1 MGSFS
6 DFDNYQQAVIEPNH
20 EKLPFQFHPKLIY
33 AFVPQDKIDEFLDHH
48 EHKII
53 GYFRSISFNPFIY
66 EINIK
71 NQKLTLCQAP
81 LGAPAA
87 TQLLDWLIAYG
98 VKTVLAVGNAGTLI
112 DIAENKIMIPN
123 KAIRDE
129 GTSFHYLRP
138 SQLIDLNS
146 NYFNQVKNELRKMK
160 LSYKEITTWT
170 TDGFFRETPAK
181 VALARRLGAATVEM
195 ECAALA
201 ACAQFRNVDFTQL
214 LFTAD
219 TLVDESNY
227 DERNWGYASYRKG
240 LEIAA
245 RVLINI
251 N

>member
-1 MGSFS
+1 MESFS
-6 DFDNYQQAVIEPNH
+6 NFDNYQQAVIEPNH
-20 EKLPFQFHPKLIY
+20 ENLPFQFHPKLIY
-33 AFVPQDKIDEFLDHH
+33 AFVPQDKIEEFLDHH

-66 EINIK
+66 EINIR
-71 NQKLTLCQAP
+71 NQKPTLCQAP

-87 TQLLDWLIAYG
+87 TQLLDWLTAYG
-98 VKTVLAVGNAGTLI
+98 VKKILAIGNAGTLT

-129 GTSFHYLRP
+129 GTSFHYLSS
-138 SQLIDLNS
+138 SQLVDLNS
-146 NYFNQVKNELRKMK
+146 DYLNQVKNQLKKMK
-160 LSYKEITTWT
+160 IGYKEIITWT
-170 TDGFFRETPAK
+170 TDGFFRETPQK
-181 VALARRLGAATVEM
+181 VALARNLGASAVEM

-240 LEIAA
+240 IEIAA
-245 RVLINI
+245 KILINI
-251 N
+251 D